1 MYCNSY
7 ELLSRIAFLSRE
19 INEKSNGKIAFEEYV
34 VLPFYGQIVLRF
46 DLLQSSSTLNDLDCY
61 EALIYESVK
70 DEFLIDFMGRIYSK
84 TGINYSRIDKLFAD
98 CSDYYANVHLSKAVY
113 AEQIDADARY
123 LLESCG
129 LDPDLP
135 VWELQFENDAIHL
148 FILKDRNEK
157 LGCFRIG
164 SMTVN
169 VLTANLQSCKGL
181 MKAVFF
187 AKQNNIS
194 LARALLAVQENT

>member
-1 MYCNSY
+1 MYCNST
-7 ELLSRIAFLSRE
+7 ELLSRIDLLSRE
-19 INEKSNGKIAFEEYV
+19 IHEKSNGKIAFEEYI

-46 DLLQSSSTLNDLDCY
+46 DLLQSSFTLDDLDCY

-84 TGINYSRIDKLFAD
+84 AGINYSRMDKLFAD
-98 CSDYYANVHLSKAVY
+98 CSDYYADVRPSKAVY
-113 AEQIDADARY
+113 AERIDADARY

-129 LDPDLP
+129 LAPDLP
-135 VWELQFENDAIHL
+135 VWELQLENDVIHL
-148 FILKDRNEK
+148 FILKDRSEK

-164 SMTVN
+164 GITVN
-169 VLTANLQSCKGL
+169 VLTADLQSCEGL

-187 AKQNNIS
+187 ARQNNIS
-194 LARALLAVQENT
+194 LARALLPVQENT